1 MLMQYDYTGSNSFFG
16 ADGTP
21 YDINSVQAKQNG
33 AVEEAQDVRVYMR
46 YKF

>member
-1 MLMQYDYTGSNSFFG
+1 MKYDYTGSNSFFG

-21 YDINSVQAKQNG
+21 MKINEAQNAG
-33 AVEEAQDVRVYMR
+33 QNPVEEAQDIRAYMR

>member
-1 MLMQYDYTGSNSFFG
+1 MQYDYTGSNSFFG
-16 ADGTP
+16 ADGKP
-21 YDINSVQAKQNG
+21 YDINSLEAKQNG